1 MTGLLGG
8 LTVLALIIAVLALR
22 RASKAASDVS
32 RLSREQYYTES
43 RLKRIPEEIQET
55 VRPLRLHLASVA
67 GGKTVSPAMIRDG
80 CLYHDVSA
88 GEAHQLLQES
98 QRQEPGTAVLID
110 VRTPKEYAIKHVVGA
125 KLVPIDEL
133 ETRYKEEIPESAEKV
148 IVYCQGGDRSR
159 FACDFLGRQGY
170 TNLYNVRDGI
180 LAWPGPTEGEGE
192 LTLIQIR
199 PRSTGAGTDH

>member
-1 MTGLLGG
+1 MSGLLLG
-8 LTVLALIIAVLALR
+8 LTVLALIVAVLAWR
-22 RASKAASDVS
+22 RGSKLANDVS

-43 RLKRIPEEIQET
+43 RLKRISEEIQET

-80 CLYHDVSA
+80 RLYQDISA

-98 QRQEPGTAVLID
+98 QRQEPGKTVLID
-110 VRTPKEYAIKHVVGA
+110 VRTPKEYAIKHVAGA

-133 ETRYKEEIPESAEKV
+133 ETRYQEDIPESAEKV

-159 FACDFLGRQGY
+159 VACDFLGRQGY

-192 LTLIQIR
+192 LTLIQIQR
-199 PRSTGAGTDH
+199 NQRRADGR